1 MLPTTLQA
9 VRSILAADPSVNP
22 PERNRLLSFMR
33 RGPEAKAIPVAAA
46 PESCLIRRAEAAHRL
61 AVSVR
66 CVDTWARKGILKK
79 RILPGHA
86 RASGFLESA
95 VSALIHGAEY

>member
-1 MLPTTLQA
+1 MLPTTMQA
-9 VRSILAADPSVNP
+9 VRSILTADPSVNT
-22 PERNRLLSFMR
+22 PERNRLLSLMR
-33 RGPEAKAIPVAAA
+33 RGPEVKATSTAAA
-46 PESCLIRRAEAAHRL
+46 PEPRLIRRTEAAHRL